1 MVFNLYKKRDFGA
14 YMSDSIEFFK
24 KFWKN
29 YFLNYISLNGVL
41 LLILVLIYYFL
52 FKDTFEQ
59 ILSNPNAEP
68 TLFLDENIAVILTL
82 MFLGF
87 IVAVIFTLITTA
99 YPIAY
104 FRLVEK
110 TDKETF
116 TASEIL
122 NEIKGDVMRIVV
134 FGLLSIFTF
143 LPILGVFFMLS
154 SVLVILLV
162 GIPLLIIGMGAAT
175 TWINQSL
182 YVYLN
187 EKVGFIDAMKAGW
200 KILFSKI
207 WHIAG
212 ASTAMI
218 FITSTLAGGVSMVFY
233 FIGLAQMMATAN
245 SGDPN
250 FEDAMPWMVAYYVTY
265 TVLSYTLSNFIYINQ
280 GLIYYS
286 NKEETE
292 NYAAISEIDTIGMNE
307 N

>member
-29 YFLNYISLNGVL
+29 YLINYITLNGALVIVL
-41 LLILVLIYYFL
+41 LLIYYFL
-52 FKDTFEQ
+52 FKDFFEQ
-59 ILSNPNAEP
+59 ILSNPNSTP
-68 TLFLDENIAVILTL
+68 SLFLDENIGVSVTL
-82 MFLGF
+82 LVVGVL
-87 IVAVIFTLITTA
+87 ISIIFTLITVA

-122 NEIKGDVMRIVV
+122 NEIKEDAIRIIV

-143 LPILGVFFMLS
+143 IPIITIFFVVSTL
-154 SVLVILLV
+154 LIFLLV
-162 GIPLLIIGMGAAT
+162 GIPLLILGMGAAI
-175 TWINQSL
+175 TWMNQAL

-200 KILFSKI
+200 KILFSKF

-218 FITSTLAGGVSMVFY
+218 FITSTLAGIVSYIPY
-233 FIGLAQMMATAN
+233 FIGLGKMITS
-245 SGDPN
+245 SGSGEPN
-250 FEDAMPWMVAYYVTY
+250 VQEFMPWMIATF
-265 TVLSYTLSNFIYINQ
+265 VLSFVFNYILRNFIYINQ

-286 NKEETE
+286 SKEESE
-292 NYAAISEIDTIGMNE
+292 NYQAISEIETIGKNE
-307 N
+307 I